1 MWLAWSSFQN
11 QKQFELW
18 QSAHNA
24 SLPVALPLLS
34 HVVEM
39 PTLVTRS
46 LIFSFSLFVQS
57 LLVYFKVLRDIF
69 HQRHNSLYTCQRLVF
84 KTILLFSCMLFSFCL
99 SKSPPFLAPTHAVP
113 LHFLLRE
120 SIFCQTQV
128 PPNKMW
134 MPEINERAQR
144 SHFLHASCRSCST
157 VSALNGSRP
166 PSLGLFPLPP
176 GIYSCA
182 WSKSLQAGVCC
193 HASALYD
200 ICTWLH
206 LCAYYCML

>member
-1 MWLAWSSFQN
+1 
-11 QKQFELW
+11 
-18 QSAHNA
+18 
-24 SLPVALPLLS
+24 
-34 HVVEM
+34 M
-39 PTLVTRS
+39 PALVTRS
-46 LIFSFSLFVQS
+46 LLFSFSLFVHFFFFSSFQGIIGRFS
-57 LLVYFKVLRDIF
+57 PATQFAV
-69 HQRHNSLYTCQRLVF
+69 HQQLVF
-84 KTILLFSCMLFSFCL
+84 KTILLFSCMPFSFCL

-128 PPNKMW
+128 PANKMW
-134 MPEINERAQR
+134 MPEINERPQR
-144 SHFLHASCRSCST
+144 SHFLHASSRSCST
-157 VSALNGSRP
+157 VSALSGSRP

-193 HASALYD
+193 HASALCD

-206 LCAYYCML
+206 LCAYYALRCLKIPLGFHPHACLNTPAGGSFIAQLESLFSCFS